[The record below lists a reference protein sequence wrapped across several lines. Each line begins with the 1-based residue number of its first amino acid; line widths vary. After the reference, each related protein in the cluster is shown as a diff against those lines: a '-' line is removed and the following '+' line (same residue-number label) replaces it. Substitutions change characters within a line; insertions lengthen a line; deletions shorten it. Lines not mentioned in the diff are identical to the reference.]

1 MSKDINQ
8 SINNDNSEN
17 VEISDV
23 PEVTE
28 PVVNFPIK
36 KDHTTVSNKSGYRTR
51 SGRMFKSPGK
61 LNLSFYF
68 FFFKRGGM

>member
-1 MSKDINQ
+1 MPKGIHQ
-8 SINNDNSEN
+8 SVNNNNSEN

-36 KDHTTVSNKSGYRTR
+36 DDPITVSNNSSYRIR
-51 SGRMFKSPGK
+51 SGRMSKPPVK
-61 LNLSFYF
+61 LNLWFISLSFY
-68 FFFKRGGM
+68 